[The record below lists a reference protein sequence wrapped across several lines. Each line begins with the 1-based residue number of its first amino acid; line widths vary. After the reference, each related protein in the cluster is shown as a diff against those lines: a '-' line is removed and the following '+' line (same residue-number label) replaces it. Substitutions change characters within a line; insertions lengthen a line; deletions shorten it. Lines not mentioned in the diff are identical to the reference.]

1 VEKKKDEEVQCEE
14 KIERRDR
21 IETKES
27 SNENSLDDEE
37 TEEFV
42 EPFYIGHQ
50 GIRYSNDVDGRQQE
64 QDDRREDDMDM
75 GIGDYA
81 WCAEENRCG
90 DFYDWSS

>member
-1 VEKKKDEEVQCEE
+1 VEKKKDGEVQCEE

-42 EPFYIGHQ
+42 EPFYIGYQ

-90 DFYDWSS
+90 DFYDFY